1 MFKYLD
7 FAVHI
12 SRAAILISKNFNHED
27 LFLSNAWAAKVYKTY
42 QESCQE
48 DGQDLTCQ
56 KISSGSIEWS
66 CAADVTTIPQ
76 CHEKTLTQIEACYV
90 ESIVKADELFA
101 NWVQEH
107 LERLWCSSEGIRCS
121 ITNSF
126 VSNRKNEF
134 VRSLKYCYIIYQ
146 FSVLTPKYSISEVN
160 KIQRI
165 RERKTKTYYQL

>member
-1 MFKYLD
+1 MRICFCQMLEQQKFVRLT
-7 FAVHI
+7 
-12 SRAAILISKNFNHED
+12 R
-27 LFLSNAWAAKVYKTY
+27 KVVRRTVRIW
-42 QESCQE
+42 
-48 DGQDLTCQ
+48 LVQ

-121 ITNSF
+121 ITISF